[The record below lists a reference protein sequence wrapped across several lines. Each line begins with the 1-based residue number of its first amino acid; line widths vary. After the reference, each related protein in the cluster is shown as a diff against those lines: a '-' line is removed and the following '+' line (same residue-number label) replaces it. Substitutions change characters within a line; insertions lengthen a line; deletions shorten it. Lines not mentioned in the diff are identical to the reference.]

1 MADLVNENLQKHP
14 LPEYT
19 PEELSFAQE
28 IAKTTPP
35 SEDRALA
42 SLSRF
47 KGSLSD
53 EEIQQCARQLHGKDL
68 CDIILPFHEEGQS
81 SRLTMSSDVGDVSW
95 NVPTAQIVTAC
106 YALGTPE
113 HSWQLVSQD
122 KTSIGHK
129 GMLLAA
135 KTLSGAAVDLLEKPE
150 LVEKAQQEF
159 TNRLGGQ
166 TYHCAI
172 PNDVVPKPIRLLV

>member
-1 MADLVNENLQKHP
+1 
-14 LPEYT
+14 
-19 PEELSFAQE
+19 
-28 IAKTTPP
+28 
-35 SEDRALA
+35 
-42 SLSRF
+42 
-47 KGSLSD
+47 
-53 EEIQQCARQLHGKDL
+53 
-68 CDIILPFHEEGQS
+68 
-81 SRLTMSSDVGDVSW
+81 MSSDVGDVSW

-135 KTLSGAAVDLLEKPE
+135 KTLAGAAVDLLEKPE
-150 LVEKAQQEF
+150 LVEKARQEF
-159 TNRLGGQ
+159 EKRLDGQ
-166 TYHCAI
+166 TYRCAI